1 MTRMFDELLAQEGVE
16 EVLTLRSTFGFM
28 AYHGGG
34 LEEMTEVIAQA
45 AAEKSGASYY
55 GVHQPAGMEW
65 HIPSHK
71 VIREHSNALGAF
83 LDHVDIV
90 ITVHGYGRMGLWAT
104 LLLGGTNR
112 ELATHVG
119 GHLRNHLPAYE
130 IRTELEEIPKELRGQ
145 HPLNPVNLPPRGGV
159 QLELPPRIRGT
170 SPLFW
175 DWEGPELNPH
185 SQALVDALALSAL
198 TFDQ

>member
-1 MTRMFDELLAQEGVE
+1 
-16 EVLTLRSTFGFM
+16 
-28 AYHGGG
+28 
-34 LEEMTEVIAQA
+34 
-45 AAEKSGASYY
+45 
-55 GVHQPAGMEW
+55 MEW

-71 VIREHSNALGAF
+71 VIREHSDALGAF

-119 GHLRNHLPAYE
+119 GHLRSHLPAYE

-145 HPLNPVNLPPRGGV
+145 HPLNPVNLPPRRGV

-185 SQALVDALALSAL
+185 SQALVDALALAAL
-198 TFDQ
+198 TFEG

>member
-1 MTRMFDELLAQEGVE
+1 MTLMFDELLAQEGVE

-71 VIREHSNALGAF
+71 VVREHSEALGAF

-112 ELATHVG
+112 ELATH
-119 GHLRNHLPAYE
+119 
-130 IRTELEEIPKELRGQ
+130 
-145 HPLNPVNLPPRGGV
+145 
-159 QLELPPRIRGT
+159 
-170 SPLFW
+170 
-175 DWEGPELNPH
+175 
-185 SQALVDALALSAL
+185 
-198 TFDQ
+198 

>member
-1 MTRMFDELLAQEGVE
+1 MFDELLAQEGVE

-71 VIREHSNALGAF
+71 VVREHSDALGAF

-90 ITVHGYGRMGLWAT
+90 IKQQVRVLFFDVKLFECVLD
-104 LLLGGTNR
+104 LLMVKCDCHR
-112 ELATHVG
+112 SE
-119 GHLRNHLPAYE
+119 
-130 IRTELEEIPKELRGQ
+130 
-145 HPLNPVNLPPRGGV
+145 
-159 QLELPPRIRGT
+159 
-170 SPLFW
+170 
-175 DWEGPELNPH
+175 
-185 SQALVDALALSAL
+185 
-198 TFDQ
+198 